1 MGRQRVAERD
11 RQRKKRKLKRERKC
25 QSSNGMPNV
34 DNEAGTSSVSE
45 GAAAAAADAG
55 RSGKRRRRR
64 LRQQAAAAADRGA
77 QASVST
83 DGAAVAPEDT
93 ESTKA
98 DGGQNDGKSDI
109 DTSITKVEVHVA
121 MATESAAS
129 EKDDGAMRIERMR
142 LKKQQRKAAR
152 EAKRRKAQATAS

>member
-1 MGRQRVAERD
+1 M
-11 RQRKKRKLKRERKC
+11 L
-25 QSSNGMPNV
+25 
-34 DNEAGTSSVSE
+34 
-45 GAAAAAADAG
+45 GAAARGAARAEGDPETKAQQLRNSTLLHAVASHDAPQVRTAADAG

-77 QASVST
+77 EASVST

-129 EKDDGAMRIERMR
+129 EKDDGAMKIERMR
-142 LKKQQRKAAR
+142 LKKQRRKAAR
-152 EAKRRKAQATAS
+152 DAKRRKVQATGS